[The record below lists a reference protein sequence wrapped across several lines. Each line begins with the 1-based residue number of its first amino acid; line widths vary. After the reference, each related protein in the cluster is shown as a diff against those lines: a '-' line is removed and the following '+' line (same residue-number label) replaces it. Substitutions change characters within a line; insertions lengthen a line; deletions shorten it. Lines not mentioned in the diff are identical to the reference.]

1 MLTLRHADGKLRLK
15 LEGVPMNVLERAHK
29 GHVDAERRAKGLP
42 VAAAE
47 TAPKPAP
54 TAPRKPSAEDKMFDA
69 AMDLAEQMLR
79 REMEN
84 IGKPAEAPAPAGATE
99 IPRVRADATAPIPLP
114 ETAADVDYDKEDGE
128 IEFDSQSSVS
138 ALAEFYRTEMKK
150 LGWREQRSVINRSN
164 MVVLNFSKARDKLSF
179 TIMKF
184 GNHSRVTGKGA
195 ALVAQAPDKP
205 VTPAPRQQAAAGSP
219 SAAGGPP
226 LPMPSGARDV
236 DYNSDSGSLNFSTP
250 LKLQTVIDFYRTEME
265 RQGWKESQDPFI
277 NPRIAILRYVKGDD
291 GLTITINTSG
301 DATDVSADGTFLK
314 SAAAK
319 SAPPSADDLTV
330 EEVAGLPVP
339 KARESAESEKSP
351 MRKALKAELRLA
363 LAVTLDFCRRELGK
377 RQWKENNGAVVGGDH
392 ARLSYVTPDG
402 PATLKLGR
410 RAGHTT
416 VDLALKIP
424 SEAAK
429 RGLLPKPGQAKV
441 IVGNTVK
448 SPAVITIANKTIK
461 VGPEVGAREPN
472 GPSLDLPPGK
482 YKATVRIGGKPAEGE
497 DVELAADET
506 WGLIIGPGG
515 LLALHVY

>member
-1 MLTLRHADGKLRLK
+1 
-15 LEGVPMNVLERAHK
+15 
-29 GHVDAERRAKGLP
+29 
-42 VAAAE
+42 
-47 TAPKPAP
+47 
-54 TAPRKPSAEDKMFDA
+54 
-69 AMDLAEQMLR
+69 
-79 REMEN
+79 
-84 IGKPAEAPAPAGATE
+84 
-99 IPRVRADATAPIPLP
+99 
-114 ETAADVDYDKEDGE
+114 
-128 IEFDSQSSVS
+128 
-138 ALAEFYRTEMKK
+138 
-150 LGWREQRSVINRSN
+150 VINRSN
-164 MVVLNFSKARDKLSF
+164 MVVLNFSQAKDKLSF

-205 VTPAPRQQAAAGSP
+205 VTPEPRQQAAAGSSP

-226 LPMPSGARDV
+226 LPMPSGAQNV
-236 DYNSDSGSLNFSTP
+236 DYNSDSGSLHFSTP
-250 LKLQTVIDFYRTEME
+250 LKLQAVIDFYRTEME

-363 LAVTLDFCRRELGK
+363 LAVTLDFYRRELGK

-506 WGLIIGPGG
+506 WGLIVGPGG